1 MIVSSLPLNPI
12 SLACDSQDR
21 LIALTRS
28 VYPLSVFSRGNIG
41 CVIFEPADPVGTMQ
55 CLSKSPFSGYEDGK
69 KIFYQSSRYRMGD
82 GSESILSRNVVDA
95 YVSPDG
101 KTIIPISEDLSQ
113 TNTLKE
119 YIAGRPFVITND
131 LNRRTYICQTGENE
145 ELVSPILL
153 AEVGGYDAISG
164 PDGNIYIAG
173 DHIYVYDYSGQQV
186 EVIKMPERPY
196 SITFAGQDY
205 NKMYI
210 CAGSS
215 LYLYK
220 RNGLK

>member
-1 MIVSSLPLNPI
+1 MASTNL
-12 SLACDSQDR
+12 
-21 LIALTRS
+21 
-28 VYPLSVFSRGNIG
+28 
-41 CVIFEPADPVGTMQ
+41 EM
-55 CLSKSPFSGYEDGK
+55 
-69 KIFYQSSRYRMGD
+69 
-82 GSESILSRNVVDA
+82 SI
-95 YVSPDG
+95 
-101 KTIIPISEDLSQ
+101 
-113 TNTLKE
+113 NTLKE

-220 RNGLK
+220 RNGLKNV